1 VDYDELTE
9 RLAAAFRTLQR
20 EPHALL
26 YIVRSDIQTTPSHFD
41 GVEIFEAEGLT
52 CSLSNDCPFVPLHV
66 IAYSLEERAAFA
78 TAFSTCK

>member
-1 VDYDELTE
+1 MDYEELTE
-9 RLAAAFRTLQR
+9 RLEAAFRTLPR
-20 EPHALL
+20 EPRALL
-26 YIVRSDIQTTPSHFD
+26 YIVRSDIQTTPTHFA

-52 CSLSNDCPFVPLHV
+52 ADCPFVPLNV